1 MARRWPEWGRGPVLI
16 EPVTG
21 TVTLRA
27 LTDAKSV
34 RALALTA
41 EGRPL
46 REALRG
52 VRSQNGWTLKLGKPA
67 TTWWQ
72 LEVER

>member
-1 MARRWPEWGRGPVLI
+1 VLI

-21 TVTLRA
+21 TVTLRG

-46 REALRG
+46 SVALRG
-52 VRSQNGWTLKLGKPA
+52 VRSQNGWTLKLGEPS
-67 TTWWQ
+67 TTWWV